1 MGLFLSLSICV
12 FRCVFASPCL
22 CVFVCVCLFVCE
34 CECVWVGV
42 RVGVSVC
49 GSVKNISELF
59 IS

>member
-1 MGLFLSLSICV
+1 M
-12 FRCVFASPCL
+12 CVFASPCL

-59 IS
+59 ISLI